1 MADQI
6 IFETNDSPQPQKRT
20 AASKEKVSGK
30 PAEGK
35 IAQAIGSGENAK
47 NSFIWITI
55 RYSFLIASI
64 VTAAIYF
71 RPLYC
76 EVGTDKNL
84 IEDIKSIWA
93 IFMPVITLAL
103 GYAFGKGR

>member
-6 IFETNDSPQPQKRT
+6 TFESNASPQPQKRT
-20 AASKEKVSGK
+20 SASKEKVSGK

-35 IAQAIGSGENAK
+35 IAQEIGSGENAK

-55 RYSFLIASI
+55 RYSFLIAAT

-71 RPLYC
+71 RSLLC
-76 EVGTDKNL
+76 AAGTENSL
-84 IEDIKSIWA
+84 IEDIKSIWS

-103 GYAFGKGR
+103 GYAFGKGK